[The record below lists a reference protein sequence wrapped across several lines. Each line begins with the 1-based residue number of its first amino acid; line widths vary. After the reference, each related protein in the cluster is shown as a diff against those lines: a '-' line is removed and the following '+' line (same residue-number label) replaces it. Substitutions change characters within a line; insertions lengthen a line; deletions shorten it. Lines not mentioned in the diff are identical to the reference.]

1 MPTPRLIRRRSGPK
15 ALVPADWPHLVRP
28 GARVFVGS
36 YAAVPSVLI
45 NSLLADSARLT
56 DVEFVHQLTLG
67 PTPWAELDAHGN
79 VRANS
84 FFLGAGLRE
93 AVEAGQ
99 ADYTPSFVF
108 EVPALF
114 RDRVIPL
121 DVALVQTTPPDRD
134 GVCSLGVSCD
144 IVRAAVDAAPIVVA
158 QINPRMPRTHGQ
170 TQLEWK
176 RLAAYLEAP
185 AELPEL
191 PPERSDDV
199 TERIAGY
206 TALLVEDES
215 TLRIGSTVCAE
226 AIARAL
232 VGRKHLG
239 LHTDRLGDG
248 LLDLVESGAV
258 TNRRKGLH
266 DGVAVAAYAVGTR
279 RLYDWLDGHKKVHL
293 LPSDYVNHPA
303 VVARHR
309 RMVAIAGAQQIDLTG
324 QVAND
329 SVGPHFA
336 AGFGGQTDF
345 LRGAAMSAEGRPIV
359 ALTSTT
365 PDGASRI
372 VPDLAPGSGVVAS
385 RGDVH
390 YVVTEW
396 GIATLRGRSIRERA
410 LELIQVAH
418 PRHRDALR
426 EAARA
431 RRWIPAY
438 ETAAP
443 REVAGLP
450 GLAAERIVLRDEP
463 FLLRPLH
470 PSDERRLQEF
480 FYSHTQET
488 IQARYGYMISRMT
501 RERAYELVNVDQ
513 SRDLALAIFEVQ
525 GPRAVIHAVGRYY
538 LDDDGRTAEVAFVT
552 RETKRRY
559 GMAATLLDRMRVI
572 ARQRGLTALRA
583 QVVAANRPM
592 LALFK
597 RHRAKLRTIPGA
609 GAVEVTI
616 PL

>member
-1 MPTPRLIRRRSGPK
+1 MPNLRPARRRAEPK
-15 ALVPADWPHLVRP
+15 ALVPADWPRLVRP

-36 YAAVPSVLI
+36 HAAVPTALI
-45 NSLLADSARLT
+45 DSLLADSARLT
-56 DVEFVHQLTLG
+56 DVEFVHHLTLG
-67 PTPWAELDAHGN
+67 PAPWAELDAHGN

-84 FFLGAGLRE
+84 FFLGPGLRE
-93 AVEAGQ
+93 AVAAGQ
-99 ADYTPSFVF
+99 ADYTPSFIF

-114 RDRVIPL
+114 RDQVIPL
-121 DVALVQTTPPDRD
+121 DVALVQATPPDRD

-144 IVRAAVDAAPIVVA
+144 IVRAAVDAAPCVVA
-158 QINPRMPRTHGQ
+158 QINPRLPRTYGQ
-170 TQLEWK
+170 TDLAWN
-176 RLAAYLEAP
+176 RLAAILQAT
-185 AELPEL
+185 AELPTP
-191 PPERSDDV
+191 PPEPADEVAS
-199 TERIAGY
+199 RIANY
-206 TALLVEDES
+206 TALLVDDES

-232 VGRKHLG
+232 IGRKHLG

-248 LLDLVESGAV
+248 LLDLIESGAV

-266 DGVAVAAYAVGTR
+266 EGLTVASYAVGSR
-279 RLYDWLDGHKKVHL
+279 RLYDWLDRNRKVHL
-293 LPSDYVNHPA
+293 LPSDYVNHPGII
-303 VVARHR
+303 ARHR
-309 RMVAIAGAQQIDLTG
+309 RMVAIAGAQQVDLTG

-329 SVGPHFA
+329 SVGPRFA

-345 LRGAAMSAEGRPIV
+345 LRGAAMSADGRPIV
-359 ALTSTT
+359 ALPSTA
-365 PDGASRI
+365 PDGTSRI
-372 VPDLAPGSGVVAS
+372 VPDLAAGSGVVAS

-396 GIATLRGRSIRERA
+396 GIATLRGRSIRERV

-418 PRHRDALR
+418 PRHREELR
-426 EAARA
+426 ETARA

-438 ETAAP
+438 EVAAP
-443 REVAGLP
+443 TEVAGLA
-450 GLAAERIVLRDEP
+450 GIAAERIVLRDEP
-463 FLLRPLH
+463 YWLRPLH

-488 IQARYGYMISRMT
+488 IQARYGYMVSRMT

-513 SRDLALAIFEVQ
+513 TRDLALAILEVQ

-538 LDDDGRTAEVAFVT
+538 LDDDGRTAEIAFVT

-559 GMAATLLDRMRVI
+559 GMARTLLERMCTI
-572 ARQRGLTALRA
+572 ARQRGLVALRA

-597 RHRAKLRTIPGA
+597 RQGAQLRSIPGA
-609 GAVEVTI
+609 GAVEVRI